1 MIRPENDTKDSLLLI
16 TKTCEMLIKQTY
28 RKAEAT
34 LEFKLTQS
42 RETFHFN
49 PPISVQ
55 GTCMLGITIL
65 EVYNSIF
72 KITEQNNK
80 FEVYTDI

>member
-1 MIRPENDTKDSLLLI
+1 MIRPENDTEYSLLFI
-16 TKTCEMLIKQTY
+16 TKTCETLIKQTY

-49 PPISVQ
+49 PPISV
-55 GTCMLGITIL
+55 
-65 EVYNSIF
+65 
-72 KITEQNNK
+72 
-80 FEVYTDI
+80 